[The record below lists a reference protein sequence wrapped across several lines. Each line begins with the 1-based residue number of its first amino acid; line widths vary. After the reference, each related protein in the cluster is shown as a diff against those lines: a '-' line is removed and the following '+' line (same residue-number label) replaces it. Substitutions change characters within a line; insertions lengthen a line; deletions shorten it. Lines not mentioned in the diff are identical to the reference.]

1 MNKRGENMK
10 YVING
15 IFLTQKIT
23 GVQRYGIELLK
34 ALDNIEY
41 ALDIEVLIPE
51 YENTNIAFKRLKV
64 IKYGKK
70 SKKIWQQYDY
80 MKYLIKNNAIG
91 ICLSCPAPLFY
102 NRKCIVVIH
111 DMATCAHPEFYSK
124 KYLLR
129 NKIFMLNGVVKAKK
143 ILTVSEFSKLEIEKY
158 LGIDKNKIDV
168 VSNAWQHF
176 EKVEIDEQSGEKFKD
191 IIRQD
196 FYFSL
201 STLSPNK
208 NLKWVVNVAKCNP
221 SKLFVVAGGKLS
233 MFSNSEEMNE
243 HKNIKYIGYIT
254 DSEAKFLMSKCKA
267 YIFPTLYEGFGI
279 TPMEALSVGAKII
292 ISDTPCMKE
301 VYEKSAYYVNPYKYN
316 YNLEKIL
323 EENVEDA
330 QKILDKYSWEKSAK
344 KLVGILGAL

>member
-111 DMATCAHPEFYSK
+111 
-124 KYLLR
+124 
-129 NKIFMLNGVVKAKK
+129 
-143 ILTVSEFSKLEIEKY
+143 EIEKY

-208 NLKWVVNVAKCNP
+208 NLKWIVNVAKCNP

>member
-80 MKYLIKNNAIG
+80 
-91 ICLSCPAPLFY
+91 
-102 NRKCIVVIH
+102 IVVIH

-208 NLKWVVNVAKCNP
+208 NLKWIVNVAKCNP

-233 MFSNSEEMNE
+233 MCSNSEEMNE

>member
-111 DMATCAHPEFYSK
+111 DMATCAHP
-124 KYLLR
+124 
-129 NKIFMLNGVVKAKK
+129 
-143 ILTVSEFSKLEIEKY
+143 IL
-158 LGIDKNKIDV
+158 
-168 VSNAWQHF
+168 
-176 EKVEIDEQSGEKFKD
+176 
-191 IIRQD
+191 
-196 FYFSL
+196 
-201 STLSPNK
+201 
-208 NLKWVVNVAKCNP
+208 
-221 SKLFVVAGGKLS
+221 
-233 MFSNSEEMNE
+233 
-243 HKNIKYIGYIT
+243 
-254 DSEAKFLMSKCKA
+254 
-267 YIFPTLYEGFGI
+267 
-279 TPMEALSVGAKII
+279 
-292 ISDTPCMKE
+292 
-301 VYEKSAYYVNPYKYN
+301 
-316 YNLEKIL
+316 
-323 EENVEDA
+323 
-330 QKILDKYSWEKSAK
+330 
-344 KLVGILGAL
+344 